1 MNKSLIIKILLNK
14 NLDQQIGIAFFN
26 HQKAGVNW
34 REKILSI
41 HPDLKIAV
49 IKDSKKQ
56 KKLIENYVEKYYQ
69 YNLKKLRKTNKEIE
83 QQWKKIESDFFE
95 LVKKYFN
102 NHPWP
107 KGEYKGYLSIFNIN
121 PRFLHNKTFQIYYQ
135 SRSTNKIIAH
145 ELLHFLFYDFLKNNF
160 SFSNLFDKNYIWSLS
175 EVFNDLILSESN
187 FIDLLGK
194 SSSQGYPRLIP
205 LKEKLTDRWNQSKNI
220 KKFLTHSLKIYK
232 HKGGV

>member
-107 KGEYKGYLSIFNIN
+107 KGEYKGYLSINKPLVFKFS
-121 PRFLHNKTFQIYYQ
+121 RFCTGIFCKEPVEIFFANLSSTKTVSIF
-135 SRSTNKIIAH
+135 KA
-145 ELLHFLFYDFLKNNF
+145 
-160 SFSNLFDKNYIWSLS
+160 
-175 EVFNDLILSESN
+175 
-187 FIDLLGK
+187 
-194 SSSQGYPRLIP
+194 
-205 LKEKLTDRWNQSKNI
+205 
-220 KKFLTHSLKIYK
+220 
-232 HKGGV
+232 